1 MIVNKFE
8 GFFEGFLPDSRIE
21 KRAEKMMS
29 DMLTFGKV
37 VVNQFCDTN
46 TDRIG
51 AYRMLG
57 NESFSYEDLSLGL
70 SRSCNENQGA
80 EHILCAQDTTEFNF
94 THHIGR
100 IRDKDNDIGP
110 VTKNDNAGFFC
121 HPVVAID
128 ANSTMP
134 IGIPYAKIWNRSWD
148 KKNKNERKFKSLCIE
163 EKESFRWIESAQK
176 TKEVL
181 SKAPMLTMMGDRES
195 DIYEE
200 FTMVPDKRTHLLIR
214 SSINRRLV
222 DSEHKLFE
230 ELEAQTQKDTYEI
243 KIQGNKK
250 RKNRIAKMALKYCKV
265 KVQKPEKR
273 HVNDYPDFVE
283 LWAIEAKELIDTV
296 PEDEEPIHWR
306 LLTTHEI
313 NDSNDALNCTK
324 WYSNRWLIEELF
336 RVMKSKGLEMESSQ
350 LETGASLKKQAIM
363 GLQVALTTMTLKLSL
378 KNDQLLRA
386 EIVFTLKQ
394 ITFFT
399 LLMSKLEGKTK
410 IQQNPYSPKTLAW
423 CAWGIARLGCWSGYK
438 SHGPPGYITIKNG
451 LERFY
456 SKYEGYEMAFNL
468 T

>member
-1 MIVNKFE
+1 
-8 GFFEGFLPDSRIE
+8 
-21 KRAEKMMS
+21 
-29 DMLTFGKV
+29 
-37 VVNQFCDTN
+37 
-46 TDRIG
+46 
-51 AYRMLG
+51 
-57 NESFSYEDLSLGL
+57 
-70 SRSCNENQGA
+70 
-80 EHILCAQDTTEFNF
+80 
-94 THHIGR
+94 
-100 IRDKDNDIGP
+100 
-110 VTKNDNAGFFC
+110 
-121 HPVVAID
+121 
-128 ANSTMP
+128 
-134 IGIPYAKIWNRSWD
+134 
-148 KKNKNERKFKSLCIE
+148 
-163 EKESFRWIESAQK
+163 
-176 TKEVL
+176 
-181 SKAPMLTMMGDRES
+181 MLTMMGDRES